1 MLVRTRQQMTLTWE
15 NAKIYRFVR
24 CGSARRLPCCDA
36 RKPRRGAR
44 GRTRRPP
51 LRLQSIKGGTM
62 NQSDKNTLSRRSFL
76 TGAAATAGLAAFAG
90 LAGCA
95 PQSTTGGAANAAT
108 ASGASASGS
117 ASAGAMQTTDPAQ
130 AVWPVVE
137 AVSYT
142 HLDVYKRQEATRSRR
157 GPSPVSFRRFSGLTV
172 QWKPGCA
179 KESRSPRCV

>member
-1 MLVRTRQQMTLTWE
+1 
-15 NAKIYRFVR
+15 
-24 CGSARRLPCCDA
+24 
-36 RKPRRGAR
+36 
-44 GRTRRPP
+44 
-51 LRLQSIKGGTM
+51 M

-95 PQSTTGGAANAAT
+95 PQSTTGDAANAAT

-137 AVSYT
+137 EVEVGAAGKDEDFNFPGEMMLTIDTPPYDATKEFADGLCTAGGLLVDT
-142 HLDVYKRQEATRSRR
+142 ECRVLDKDRQPIDGLFAIGLTSGGMFFNTYPHNLNCLSHTRR
-157 GPSPVSFRRFSGLTV
+157 GRLGFTVGRGL
-172 QWKPGCA
+172 GDLA
-179 KESRSPRCV
+179 

>member
-1 MLVRTRQQMTLTWE
+1 
-15 NAKIYRFVR
+15 
-24 CGSARRLPCCDA
+24 
-36 RKPRRGAR
+36 
-44 GRTRRPP
+44 
-51 LRLQSIKGGTM
+51 M

-137 AVSYT
+137 EVEVGAAGEGKIAFVAEPIAASDIVAT
-142 HLDVYKRQEATRSRR
+142 HDVE
-157 GPSPVSFRRFSGLTV
+157 VV
-172 QWKPGCA
+172 
-179 KESRSPRCV
+179 V